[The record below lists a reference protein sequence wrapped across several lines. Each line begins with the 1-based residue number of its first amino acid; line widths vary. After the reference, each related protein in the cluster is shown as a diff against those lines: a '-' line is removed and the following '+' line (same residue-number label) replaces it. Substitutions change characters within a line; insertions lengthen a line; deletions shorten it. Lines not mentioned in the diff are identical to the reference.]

1 MPGAESC
8 LIVEEKH
15 SSNQLLSTQHT
26 HTHTHTFKDKDKHR
40 HTNTARK
47 IGSTTSRHNIFRRR
61 SRESKKIE
69 RTNTD
74 QGHSTQ

>member
-1 MPGAESC
+1 MPGAGSC

-15 SSNQLLSTQHT
+15 SSNQLLS
-26 HTHTHTFKDKDKHR
+26 THTHTFKDKDKHR

-47 IGSTTSRHNIFRRR
+47 TGSTTSRHKIFRGR